1 MNALYQELN
10 RALIQNT
17 FIRVARDSRFRM
29 DPYDV
34 THFVARLLNI
44 SALEVAFAFSDLQL
58 MESVA
63 RGDHPASKIG

>member
-1 MNALYQELN
+1 MMD

-29 DPYDV
+29 DPYEV
-34 THFVARLLNI
+34 SHFVARLLNI

-63 RGDHPASKIG
+63 RGDHPAAKRG

>member
-1 MNALYQELN
+1 MMD
-10 RALIQNT
+10 RTLIQNT
-17 FIRVARDSRFRM
+17 FIRVAQDSRFRM

-44 SALEVAFAFSDLQL
+44 SAWEVAFAFSDLQL